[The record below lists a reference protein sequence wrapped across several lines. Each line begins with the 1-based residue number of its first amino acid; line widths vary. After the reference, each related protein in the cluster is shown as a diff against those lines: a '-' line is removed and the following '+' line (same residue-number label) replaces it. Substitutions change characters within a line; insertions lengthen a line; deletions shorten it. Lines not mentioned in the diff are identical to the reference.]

1 MSKATSSANS
11 NSEECPCSVTNSC
24 IKKTAHVT
32 DITVPWFTWLI
43 IALVLLLLATIFA
56 ISSLIMIR
64 KREQMKTSAGLYTD
78 DTRDNI
84 IHYK

>member
-24 IKKTAHVT
+24 
-32 DITVPWFTWLI
+32 ITVPWFTWLI